1 MQTPPKS
8 SPNKSMSNN
17 VSSLDMTNVINQVIS
32 KQEAQNGSITSDNE
46 NNDNITSNSGNI
58 QLKIE
63 DVAKILE
70 SGQKGSVII
79 SKEDISKLFSSTLSS
94 NSQNNNNRSDNQKET
109 SNSYSSSQKIL
120 DEFNADSPTSHSMFP
135 TLTPMESHVDNQ
147 DSNDPNQNNNS
158 DWSFEEQFKPLYQ
171 IDNDPLRKPF
181 LNDLFAFMHQKGQP
195 INRIPIMAK
204 QILDLYTLYKLVVSK
219 GGLVEVIQ
227 KKIWREITKGLNLPN
242 SITSAAFTL
251 RTQYMKYLYP
261 YECAKEKLSNDSE
274 LNSAIEGNKRD
285 NKVGKSV
292 SYPHHGQGHES
303 YDTNISF
310 HHKNSTPS
318 GHNYHNDSGI
328 SERSFHNRH
337 NLQSNNNDRKSH
349 FPPLEKFTP
358 IATPS
363 SSGNMII
370 DRIDQN
376 DSLNHLKN
384 VLGLTTNQSQ
394 GNQSSSSH
402 NKRTSN
408 SVNQISPGK
417 VSLSPSTLENLSTV
431 AAAVL
436 CATQSKN
443 SDRALTSDNLVAFE
457 ALAKLKRSVDKSN
470 ENTNTNN
477 QSNLTSPTSRI
488 APIQIN
494 NNHHNNLKRKIEND
508 YTEKT
513 SKLLKIAN
521 NQSNSTNT
529 NNSDS
534 VYNENNNQLTPTLAA
549 PASNNFNF
557 NFSDL
562 STNKSI
568 TASITIN
575 GVVYEGELKPKS
587 EEGEQNLNQTQI
599 IAKQLLLENLKK

>member
-46 NNDNITSNSGNI
+46 NNDNITNSSGNI

-79 SKEDISKLFSSTLSS
+79 SKEDISKLFSSTLS
-94 NSQNNNNRSDNQKET
+94 NSQNNNRSDNQKET
-109 SNSYSSSQKIL
+109 NHSYSSSQKIL
-120 DEFNADSPTSHSMFP
+120 DELNADSPTSHSMFP
-135 TLTPMESHVDNQ
+135 TLTPMESHVENQ
-147 DSNDPNQNNNS
+147 DPNDPNQNNNNS

-292 SYPHHGQGHES
+292 SYPHHGQSHES

-318 GHNYHNDSGI
+318 HNYHNDSGI

-337 NLQSNNNDRKSH
+337 NLQSNSNLNNNNDRKNH

-384 VLGLTTNQSQ
+384 VLGLTTN
-394 GNQSSSSH
+394 NQSTGSSSH
-402 NKRTSN
+402 KQICNN

-457 ALAKLKRSVDKSN
+457 ALAKLKRSVNKSN
-470 ENTNTNN
+470 ENTNN

-488 APIQIN
+488 APIQN

-521 NQSNSTNT
+521 NQSNSTN
-529 NNSDS
+529 NSDS
-534 VYNENNNQLTPTLAA
+534 VYNENNHQLTQLSPA
-549 PASNNFNF
+549 PSNNNFNF

-568 TASITIN
+568 TATITIN
-575 GVVYEGELKPKS
+575 GVVYEGELKPKN

>member
-46 NNDNITSNSGNI
+46 NNDNITNSSGNI

-79 SKEDISKLFSSTLSS
+79 SKEDISKLFSSTLS
-94 NSQNNNNRSDNQKET
+94 NSQNNNRSDNQKET
-109 SNSYSSSQKIL
+109 NHSYSSSQKIL
-120 DEFNADSPTSHSMFP
+120 DELNADSPTSHSMFP
-135 TLTPMESHVDNQ
+135 TLTPMESHVENQ
-147 DSNDPNQNNNS
+147 DPNDPNQNNNNS

-292 SYPHHGQGHES
+292 SYPHHGQSHES

-318 GHNYHNDSGI
+318 HNYHNDSGI

-337 NLQSNNNDRKSH
+337 NLQSNSSLNNNNDRKNH

-384 VLGLTTNQSQ
+384 VLGLTTN
-394 GNQSSSSH
+394 NQTTNSSSH
-402 NKRTSN
+402 KQINN

-457 ALAKLKRSVDKSN
+457 ALAKLKRSVNKSN
-470 ENTNTNN
+470 ENTNN

-488 APIQIN
+488 APIQN
-494 NNHHNNLKRKIEND
+494 NNHHNNPKRKIEND

-521 NQSNSTNT
+521 NQSNSTN
-529 NNSDS
+529 NSDS
-534 VYNENNNQLTPTLAA
+534 VYNENNHQLTQLSPA
-549 PASNNFNF
+549 PSNNNFNF

-568 TASITIN
+568 TATITIN
-575 GVVYEGELKPKS
+575 GVVYEGELKPKN

>member
-46 NNDNITSNSGNI
+46 NNDNITNSSGNI

-79 SKEDISKLFSSTLSS
+79 SKEDISKLFSSTLS
-94 NSQNNNNRSDNQKET
+94 NSQNNNRSDNQKET
-109 SNSYSSSQKIL
+109 NHSYSSSQKIL
-120 DEFNADSPTSHSMFP
+120 DELNADSPTSHSMFP
-135 TLTPMESHVDNQ
+135 TLTPMESHVENQ
-147 DSNDPNQNNNS
+147 DPNDPNQNNNNS

-292 SYPHHGQGHES
+292 SYPHHGQSHES

-318 GHNYHNDSGI
+318 HNYHNDSGI

-337 NLQSNNNDRKSH
+337 NLQSNSNLNNNNDRKNH

-384 VLGLTTNQSQ
+384 VLGLTTN
-394 GNQSSSSH
+394 NQSTGSSSH
-402 NKRTSN
+402 KQICNN

-457 ALAKLKRSVDKSN
+457 ALAKLKRSVNKSN
-470 ENTNTNN
+470 ENTNN

-488 APIQIN
+488 APIQN

-521 NQSNSTNT
+521 NQSNSTN
-529 NNSDS
+529 NSDS
-534 VYNENNNQLTPTLAA
+534 VYNENNHQLTQLSPA
-549 PASNNFNF
+549 PSNNNFNF

-562 STNKSI
+562 SNNKSI
-568 TASITIN
+568 TATITIN
-575 GVVYEGELKPKS
+575 GVVYEGELKPKN

>member
-46 NNDNITSNSGNI
+46 NNDNITNSSGNI

-79 SKEDISKLFSSTLSS
+79 SKEDISKLFSSTLS
-94 NSQNNNNRSDNQKET
+94 NSQNNNRSDNQKET
-109 SNSYSSSQKIL
+109 NHSYSSSQKIL
-120 DEFNADSPTSHSMFP
+120 DELNADSPTSHSMFP
-135 TLTPMESHVDNQ
+135 TLTPMESHVENQ
-147 DSNDPNQNNNS
+147 DPNDPNQNNNNS

-292 SYPHHGQGHES
+292 SYPHHGQSHES

-318 GHNYHNDSGI
+318 HNYHNDSGI

-337 NLQSNNNDRKSH
+337 NLQSNSSLNNINDRKNH

-384 VLGLTTNQSQ
+384 VLGLTTN
-394 GNQSSSSH
+394 NQTTNSSSH
-402 NKRTSN
+402 KQINN

-457 ALAKLKRSVDKSN
+457 ALAKLKRSVNKSN
-470 ENTNTNN
+470 ENTNN

-488 APIQIN
+488 APIQN
-494 NNHHNNLKRKIEND
+494 NNHHNNPKRKIEND

-521 NQSNSTNT
+521 NQSNSTN
-529 NNSDS
+529 NSDS
-534 VYNENNNQLTPTLAA
+534 VYNENNHQLTQLSPA
-549 PASNNFNF
+549 PSNNNFNF

-568 TASITIN
+568 TATITIN
-575 GVVYEGELKPKS
+575 GVVYEGELKPKN